1 VEVQL
6 RRFRQ
11 RMWVEVHR
19 LPRHALGRISEPEF
33 GPIRFVEA
41 FHGSRHVAS

>member
-11 RMWVEVHR
+11 RMGVEVHR

-41 FHGSRHVAS
+41 FHGPRHVAS